1 MSPEHLWNVWTR
13 MPQSSPIEAVWGLLS
28 STLVCVV
35 LGAVIAVLVLVTR
48 VRPGRRS
55 ADSASRSDR
64 AGLGVIA
71 LVVAVVWIGD
81 IVLRGYVFDMSATVS
96 WWRFALAPAV
106 AAAGLAAWVVT
117 RRTTQ
122 PRRAVDA
129 ASVTR
134 RTWTTFGPRR
144 GIRVLAAVVAVTVGV
159 VVVFGRMSTASDPGL
174 AAHVAWDVPNV
185 PAPPIVMVFPAGP
198 TASRSSRARSRSPP
212 ASCSPCIATP
222 CGRTPME
229 RGSTSNV
236 RAVPTSLATSWRW
249 GSEPFWSRSAA
260 CFTWR
265 DRLR

>member
-1 MSPEHLWNVWTR
+1 MSPEHLWNVWTGCR
-13 MPQSSPIEAVWGLLS
+13 NRLRRGGVGSAVVNAGLRRARRGHRRPRPRG
-28 STLVCVV
+28 T
-35 LGAVIAVLVLVTR
+35 GM
-48 VRPGRRS
+48 PGRRS

-71 LVVAVVWIGD
+71 LVVAVVG
-81 IVLRGYVFDMSATVS
+81 SATS
-96 WWRFALAPAV
+96 CC
-106 AAAGLAAWVVT
+106 AGTSSTCLPRCRGGGSPWPGGGRGGIGRMGRHA
-117 RRTTQ
+117 RT
-122 PRRAVDA
+122 D
-129 ASVTR
+129 
-134 RTWTTFGPRR
+134 TTPSRR
-144 GIRVLAAVVAVTVGV
+144 GRGVGDQAYVDDVRSAPRHPGSRRGRGRHVGV

-174 AAHVAWDVPNV
+174 AAHVAGMCRTSGAADRDGL
-185 PAPPIVMVFPAGP
+185 PAGP